1 MSSQARTR
9 SPLSTIP
16 PTTPGEPAGPA
27 AGRRATG
34 WGPGVRRGYVVIM
47 LMMAVFT
54 ISVGL
59 LVAVPV
65 WRTELR
71 REKEEEL
78 IFRGKQYVEAVRIY
92 VQKNPGRYPA
102 IRSELLDEKCIRK
115 LYKDPLG
122 PNGEWNVILVSA
134 KAPAGG
140 GAAQEVMIAPE
151 RVLPA
156 IKNPQ
161 VLGVVS
167 SSVNGSVKIYNDQES
182 HDKWL
187 FFYGQDPKKPPKV
200 VYYGEKR

>member
-1 MSSQARTR
+1 
-9 SPLSTIP
+9 
-16 PTTPGEPAGPA
+16 
-27 AGRRATG
+27 
-34 WGPGVRRGYVVIM
+34 M
-47 LMMAVFT
+47 LMMAVFV
-54 ISVGL
+54 ISLGL
-59 LVAVPV
+59 LVAVPI
-65 WRTELR
+65 WQTELQ

-92 VQKNPGRYPA
+92 VQKNPGRFPA
-102 IRSELLDEKCIRK
+102 SLKELLDKKCIRK
-115 LYKDPLG
+115 LFRDPLG
-122 PNGEWNVILVSA
+122 PGGEWNIILA
-134 KAPAGG
+134 AGQPAAGR

-167 SSVNGSVKIYNDQES
+167 SSTNRSVKIYNDQES

-187 FFYGQDPKKPPKV
+187 FFFGQDPKKPPKV

>member
-1 MSSQARTR
+1 
-9 SPLSTIP
+9 
-16 PTTPGEPAGPA
+16 
-27 AGRRATG
+27 
-34 WGPGVRRGYVVIM
+34 M
-47 LMMAVFT
+47 LMFAVFIIT
-54 ISVGL
+54 LGL

-65 WRTELR
+65 WQTELQ

-78 IFRGKQYVEAVRIY
+78 IFRGNQYVEAVRLY

-102 IRSELLDEKCIRK
+102 SLKELLDKKCIRK

-122 PNGEWNVILVSA
+122 PGGQWNVILA
-134 KAPAGG
+134 AGKPAAGQAG
-140 GAAQEVMIAPE
+140 QEVLVAPE

-167 SSVNGSVKIYNDQES
+167 SSTNRSVKIYNDQES

-187 FFYGQDPKKPPKV
+187 FFFGQDAKKSPKI